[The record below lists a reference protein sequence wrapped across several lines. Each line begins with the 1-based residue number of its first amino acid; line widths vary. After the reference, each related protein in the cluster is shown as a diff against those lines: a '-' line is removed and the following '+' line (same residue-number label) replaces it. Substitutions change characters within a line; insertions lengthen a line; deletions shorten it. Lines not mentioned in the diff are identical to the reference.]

1 MSNST
6 VTKPVRDEPKHIHV
20 EKLLAQLGPGLVTGA
35 ADDDPS
41 GIATYSQAGA
51 QFGFAM
57 LWVMLFSFPLMA
69 AIQEICGRLG
79 RITGLGLAANLA
91 KCYPKV
97 LVRFLVLLL
106 CLANIFNLGADVSA
120 MAAAIQLVAGGSATA
135 YALIFAAVSL
145 LLQIYVPYREYAR
158 YLKWLTWSLF
168 AYVITAFVV
177 HIPWAHALK
186 ATVIPSIS
194 FKPDYLMALIAVLG
208 TTISPYLFFWQT
220 SQEVEDVRVNAYE
233 SPLKKKPLQAFKQFR
248 RIAFDTRVGM
258 AFSNIVAF
266 FIILTTAAT
275 LHSADPGAAN
285 HIRTA
290 ADAAKAL
297 QPLAGHF
304 AFLLFALGIVG
315 TGMLAIPVLAGSA
328 AYAVS
333 ETFGW
338 RASLES
344 KPHRARKFYTVIAV
358 STVLGVALT
367 LIGLD
372 PIRALFL
379 SALVN
384 GLVAVPLMLLLMM
397 ISVKP
402 AIVGNF
408 RLPLYL
414 KAVGWTAT
422 VLMAAASLGFL
433 LSTLQQSLRR

>member
-1 MSNST
+1 MSDVTPTQLTST
-6 VTKPVRDEPKHIHV
+6 APKVTQA

-79 RITGLGLAANLA
+79 RITGMGLAANLA
-91 KCYPKV
+91 KCYPKI
-97 LVRFLVLLL
+97 LVRSLVLLL

-135 YALIFAAVSL
+135 YALIFGAVSL

-177 HIPWAHALK
+177 HLPWGQALM

-194 FKPDYLMALIAVLG
+194 FNPDYLMALIAVLG

-220 SQEVEDVRVNAYE
+220 SQEVEEVEINEHE
-233 SPLKKKPLQAFKQFR
+233 SPLKKKPFQAFKQFR
-248 RIAFDTRVGM
+248 RIAFDTRIGM

-275 LHSADPGAAN
+275 MHSADPSAAN

-297 QPLAGHF
+297 QPLAGQF
-304 AFLLFALGIVG
+304 AFLLFAFGIVG

-344 KPHRARKFYTVIAV
+344 KPSQARHFYAVIAV
-358 STVLGVALT
+358 STILGVSLT

-384 GLVAVPLMLLLMM
+384 GLVAVPLMFLLLM

-433 LSTLQQSLRR
+433 LSALQQSLHH